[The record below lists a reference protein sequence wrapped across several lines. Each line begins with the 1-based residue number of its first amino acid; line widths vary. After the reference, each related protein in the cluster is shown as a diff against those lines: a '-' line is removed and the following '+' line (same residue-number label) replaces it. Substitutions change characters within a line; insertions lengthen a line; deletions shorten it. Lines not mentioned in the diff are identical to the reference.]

1 MKLVSK
7 TREGSKVYRK
17 YDQALTPYQRVLA
30 DENLSSARKQQQK
43 ERFQSLDPLSLAHQ
57 IHAAQE
63 NLWQYADT
71 RSLRAPKPSKIE
83 LEILLDAPDQIGAN
97 SSAPEKEITLSER
110 FYRKTKRKITHSK
123 PRYWRTRKDPF
134 ADVWPEIE
142 HQLQLTPHL
151 PAKTLFLALQKKYP
165 MKFSDG
171 QLRTLQR
178 RVKDWREEQIQRMD
192 SQENESESTSLDMQ

>member
-1 MKLVSK
+1 MKPVSK
-7 TREGSKVYRK
+7 TREGSKVYRE

-30 DENLSSARKQQQK
+30 DESLSSARKQQQK
-43 ERFQSLDPLSLAHQ
+43 ERFQSLDPVSLVQQ

-71 RSLRAPKPSKIE
+71 RSWRAPKPAKFE
-83 LEILLDAPDQIGAN
+83 PEILLDTPQAN
-97 SSAPEKEITLSER
+97 SAVPEKEITLSER
-110 FYRKTKRKITHSK
+110 FYRKTKRKITPSK

-142 HQLQLTPHL
+142 PQLQLTPHL
-151 PAKTLFLALQKKYP
+151 PAKILFLALQKKYP
-165 MKFSDG
+165 NKFSDG

-178 RVKDWREEQIQRMD
+178 RVKDWREAQIPGMD
-192 SQENESESTSLDMQ
+192 SQEDNSKSTPLDRQ